1 MSINFGED
9 KTKLIILASKWRAMN
24 THQMNIKDK
33 DINIK
38 QHSEVAYLGWGLDK
52 TMSGE
57 PMTLKVINKIN
68 GKLRFLH
75 RKNRFLSPEL

>member
-9 KTKLIILASKWRAMN
+9 KTKLIILASKRRAKN
-24 THQMNIKDK
+24 TRQMNAKDK

-38 QHSEVAYLGWGLDK
+38 QHSEVAYLGCGLDEA
-52 TMSGE
+52 MSGE
-57 PMTLKVINKIN
+57 PMTLKVVNKIN